1 MVLLYIIL
9 GIFFSIMIYFLFNA
23 IKYREVNDHYREQKA
38 REELENPYTDD
49 NEYPADWDWEIMHF
63 RSPKPL

>member
-49 NEYPADWDWEIMHF
+49 NEYPADWD
-63 RSPKPL
+63 